1 MVKANHALSN
11 SAQLVKAQTGAIT
24 HVKARY
30 TVDLVYTN
38 KVGHPFQLSSKFGNR
53 CFPQKRNKK

>member
-1 MVKANHALSN
+1 MSDVAD
-11 SAQLVKAQTGAIT
+11 QLVKAQTGART

-38 KVGHPFQLSSKFGNR
+38 KVGHPFQLQNMETGVSRK
-53 CFPQKRNKK
+53 